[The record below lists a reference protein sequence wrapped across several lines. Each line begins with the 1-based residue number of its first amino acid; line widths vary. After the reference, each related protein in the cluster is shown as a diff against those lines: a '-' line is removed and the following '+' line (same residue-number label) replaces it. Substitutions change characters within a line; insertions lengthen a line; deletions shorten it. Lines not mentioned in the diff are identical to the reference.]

1 MMSDNLQQLSEAYEL
16 IKTHKLFDENVSKNV
31 IEILKS
37 PERLIRVSLPVLMD
51 SGEIKVFQGYRVQYN
66 NARGP
71 YKGGLRYHPD
81 VDEDEVTSLAFWMT
95 IKCAVVDI
103 PFGGG
108 KGGIIVDPK
117 LLSHREL
124 EELTRAFA
132 KALSPVV
139 GPTIDV
145 PAPDVYT
152 TPEIMNWFRE
162 EYEKTTGDTSLAVIT
177 GKPLGQGGSEGR
189 GTATGLGAVFVLN
202 AYLDQINETGK
213 NKTIALQGFGNAGL
227 HFASSANTAW
237 KIVAVSDSRSAI
249 YNPEGLDIQTLHEHK
264 EKTGSVSGFPG
275 CQEITNDQLLVLP
288 VDILVPAA
296 MDNCITEK
304 NWQQI
309 QAKIILE
316 IANGPVSLPA
326 SKKLVE
332 KGVIIIPD
340 VLTNAGGVVVSYFEW
355 KQNMNNEQWT
365 LEEVNSK
372 LQTVMQTAFSAIWQ
386 YAKDYSLD
394 LRAAAYV
401 IAVKRTLEAIENKRK
416 IQ

>member
-1 MMSDNLQQLSEAYEL
+1 MSDNLQQLSEAYEL

-37 PERLIRVSLPVLMD
+37 PERLIRVSLPVHMD

-124 EELTRAFA
+124 EQLTRSFA
-132 KALSPVV
+132 RALSPVV

-162 EYEKTTGDTSLAVIT
+162 EYEKTTGDTNLAVIT
-177 GKPLGQGGSEGR
+177 GKPLGQGGSAGR
-189 GTATGLGAVFVLN
+189 GTATGLGAVYVLN
-202 AYLDQINETGK
+202 AYLDQIHETGK

-227 HFASSANTAW
+227 HFASSANPAW

-249 YNPEGLDIQTLHEHK
+249 YNPEGLDIQALHKYK
-264 EKTGSVSGFPG
+264 EKTSSVSGFPG
-275 CQEITNDQLLVLP
+275 CQEITNDELLLLP

-332 KGVIIIPD
+332 KGVVIIPD

-355 KQNMNNEQWT
+355 KQNMNNEKWT

-372 LQTVMQTAFSAIWQ
+372 LQTVMQTAFSSIWQ
-386 YAKDYSLD
+386 YANDYSID
-394 LRAAAYV
+394 LRTAAYV
-401 IAVKRTLEAIENKRK
+401 IAIKRTLEAIDKK
-416 IQ
+416 